1 MRERLFSLTYSKSNI
16 MDAENKTAYMSF
28 RLRFVWI
35 AVFAIA
41 MGFLEAIVVIYLRE
55 IYYPEGFA
63 FPLRLLPPQ
72 MLTIEWIREIATLV
86 MLAGVGII
94 AGRNN
99 LQRLFYSLF
108 AFGIWDIIYYVALKL
123 LAGWPESLITWD
135 LLFLIPVSWLG
146 PVLAP
151 VINSVTMIVMAMLI
165 IVRQEKGYV
174 IRVRLVDWILIFGG
188 GCIILY
194 TYLADYMR
202 LIIDS
207 GALSS
212 AHTQASGD
220 QLIAMISSYKPD
232 RYRWLLFI
240 VGELLIVAA
249 TAKILLQ
256 NNKHFN
262 DEKHL

>member
-1 MRERLFSLTYSKSNI
+1 MNP
-16 MDAENKTAYMSF
+16 ENNTEYMSC
-28 RLRFVWI
+28 RLRFVWL

-55 IYYPEGFA
+55 IYYPEGFD

-99 LQRLFYSLF
+99 LQRLFYALF
-108 AFGIWDIIYYVALKL
+108 AFGVWDIIYYVALKL
-123 LAGWPESLITWD
+123 LAGWPESLLTWD

-151 VINSVTMIVMAMLI
+151 VINSVTMIAMAILI
-165 IVRQEKGYV
+165 IGRQEKGCTV
-174 IRVRLVDWILIFGG
+174 RVRPVDWLLIYGG
-188 GCIILY
+188 GFIILY
-194 TYLADYMR
+194 TYLVDYMR

-207 GALSS
+207 GVLSPGHS
-212 AHTQASGD
+212 QVAGE
-220 QLIAMISSYKPD
+220 QLLAMISNYVPD

-240 VGELLIVAA
+240 TGELLIVAA
-249 TAKILLQ
+249 TAKILLH
-256 NNKHFN
+256 NHKLFN